1 MCASSCECV
10 SQVTSQRA
18 HADLSEHRASGSG
31 EPRASGD
38 SRGSALTASECQV
51 PGGGATSLQ
60 GMKRMS
66 EMEGETPLKRPR
78 PGGDTELRLLIQSK
92 AAGSVIGKGGQNI
105 SRLRSENP
113 ASITVPDCPGPERV
127 LTIGGSEEVVLK
139 VLREVLECLDEAL
152 QKGSETDAR
161 ILVHQSQAGCIIG
174 KAGTKIKEL
183 REECGGQIKV
193 YTNCCPQ
200 STDRVIQITGDRE
213 RAILTITR
221 ILELIKE
228 SPIKGLYNSY
238 NPHNFDEFFASEYG
252 GWGESPKGRFPGGP
266 MGRGPPH
273 MVPGGPMGRG
283 PMGPPGGPPGPPGP
297 PPPFGR
303 RGPMG
308 PPRGPPPPMRG
319 PPNGDFDGMRSK
331 GGKPFMNGSD
341 PHNGDLPTTST
352 QVTIPKDAAGAIIGK
367 GGARIRK
374 IRSDSGASISIEDS
388 RPGVN
393 DRVITIS
400 GTEPQIK
407 HAQYLLQQSVR
418 EYGGYQDPR
427 GDYDHDQPSVRE
439 YGGQGRRY

>member
-1 MCASSCECV
+1 MAPFKPSKIKIYSGLPITAELDILGFRSFVPQSPALQDAHTQRPLDTPRPHQGKVRGPEDYSVEGVLRKQWPDLGKSYCGDATVLVVASRSLGGARKNVWQC
-10 SQVTSQRA
+10 
-18 HADLSEHRASGSG
+18 GSK
-31 EPRASGD
+31 
-38 SRGSALTASECQV
+38 SRGEETV
-51 PGGGATSLQ
+51 PRSF
-60 GMKRMS
+60 S
-66 EMEGETPLKRPR
+66 
-78 PGGDTELRLLIQSK
+78 
-92 AAGSVIGKGGQNI
+92 
-105 SRLRSENP
+105 LRSF
-113 ASITVPDCPGPERV
+113 
-127 LTIGGSEEVVLK
+127 
-139 VLREVLECLDEAL
+139 
-152 QKGSETDAR
+152 Q
-161 ILVHQSQAGCIIG
+161 
-174 KAGTKIKEL
+174 
-183 REECGGQIKV
+183 ECGGQIKV

-319 PPNGDFDGMRSK
+319 PPNGEFDGMRSK

-407 HAQYLLQQSVR
+407 HAQYLLQQR
-418 EYGGYQDPR
+418 
-427 GDYDHDQPSVRE
+427 
-439 YGGQGRRY
+439 

>member
-1 MCASSCECV
+1 FSLGLAFSLSHSS
-10 SQVTSQRA
+10 
-18 HADLSEHRASGSG
+18 D
-31 EPRASGD
+31 
-38 SRGSALTASECQV
+38 
-51 PGGGATSLQ
+51 
-60 GMKRMS
+60 
-66 EMEGETPLKRPR
+66 
-78 PGGDTELRLLIQSK
+78 
-92 AAGSVIGKGGQNI
+92 IGH
-105 SRLRSENP
+105 SSLRSF
-113 ASITVPDCPGPERV
+113 
-127 LTIGGSEEVVLK
+127 
-139 VLREVLECLDEAL
+139 
-152 QKGSETDAR
+152 Q
-161 ILVHQSQAGCIIG
+161 
-174 KAGTKIKEL
+174 
-183 REECGGQIKV
+183 ECGGQIKV